1 MSPKAQNRRANPPKR
16 RKKKERREDMKIIV
30 SASQGDI
37 YTWAISLA
45 VMAGI
50 IAIFTTLAVM
60 KG

>member
-37 YTWAISLA
+37 YTWAISIALMMSILVFLF
-45 VMAGI
+45 VMS
-50 IAIFTTLAVM
+50 IFVR
-60 KG
+60 

>member
-1 MSPKAQNRRANPPKR
+1 MAPKDNRRKNPPKR

-45 VMAGI
+45 IMAGVI
-50 IAIFTTLAVM
+50 GVIVTVSLM
-60 KG
+60 KGS